1 MFCFIRRV
9 GLNRLS
15 AGLKLGVGAT
25 LLLSACSVTD
35 PAEETQFSAPGDG
48 TVTVLGVIVGAEQAN
63 LEAALAPFEEET
75 GIEVVYEGTDAFT
88 TLLPVRVDSGEA
100 PDIAMFPQP
109 GLMKSLARAGEL
121 VPLDEVLERPAL
133 EAAYGDTWLD
143 LGTVDGELY
152 GIWYRAAV
160 KSLVWYSPEEFEQRG
175 YAVPE
180 TWDEMLALSDRIVA
194 DGGNPWCLGLESGN
208 ATGWPGTDW
217 VEDILLR
224 TAGPEYYD
232 RWVEHEVPF
241 NDEPVQAAFRYFG
254 EIVHSDDYVWGGKV
268 GALSIPWGDAPQG
281 LFNSPP
287 DCFMYRQGN
296 FVTNFFPDDVGLG
309 ETIDVFVLPSIDP
322 EYGAPML
329 VAGDVFAMLN
339 NTPEA
344 RALMAYLATP
354 TAHEIWAERGGFLS
368 AHQQLDP
375 AVYPDALSRKL
386 GELLTEAEIVRFD
399 GSDSMPGAVSTGT
412 FWSGMMDFVAGSS
425 AEEVTDTIERNWP
438 ETRTA
443 TE

>member
-1 MFCFIRRV
+1 MYCFTRRTGLT
-9 GLNRLS
+9 GLNLS
-15 AGLKLGVGAT
+15 AKLAVGAA
-25 LLLSACSVTD
+25 LLLSACSEPETSPD
-35 PAEETQFSAPGDG
+35 PTARDAGDE
-48 TVTVLGVIVGAEQAN
+48 TVTVLGVIVGAEQTN
-63 LEAALAPFEEET
+63 LEAALVPFEEET
-75 GIEVVYEGTDAFT
+75 GIDVVYEGTDAFT

-109 GLMKSLARAGEL
+109 GLMKTLARSGEL
-121 VPLDEVLERPAL
+121 VPLTEVLDRQAL

-160 KSLVWYSPEEFEQRG
+160 KSLVWYSPAEFEARG
-175 YAVPE
+175 YEVPQ
-180 TWDEMLALSDRIVA
+180 TWDDMITLSDRIVA
-194 DGGNPWCLGLESGN
+194 DGGHPWCLGMESGN

-241 NDEPVQAAFRYFG
+241 NDEPVQEAFQYFG
-254 EIVHSDDYVWGGKV
+254 EIVHTPGYVWGGKT
-268 GALSIPWGDAPQG
+268 GALSIPWGDTPQG
-281 LFNSPP
+281 LFDEPP
-287 DCFMYRQGN
+287 NCFMHRQGN
-296 FVTNFFPDDVGLG
+296 FVTNFFPEDVVLG
-309 ETIDVFVLPSIDP
+309 EDIDVFVLPGIDP
-322 EYGAPML
+322 EYGQPML

-368 AHQQLDP
+368 AHQQV
-375 AVYPDALSRKL
+375 ASEVYPDALSRKL
-386 GELLTEAEIVRFD
+386 AEMLTSAEVVRFD
-399 GSDSMPGAVSTGT
+399 GSDSMPGAVATGT

-425 AEEVTDTIERNWP
+425 PEEVTDTIERNWP
-438 ETRTA
+438 ETRSI
-443 TE
+443 E